1 MVKTAADMLAAAR
14 AVVPNISIDDAKKL
28 IGDPNVVFLDVRDGT
43 ELQASGKVKGAI
55 HAQRG
60 LLEFK
65 ADPASPYHVKEITPE
80 KTLITYCASGGRSAL
95 AGQTLQEMGYTKV
108 FNLGKFQDWKD
119 GGGPTE
125 A

>member
-1 MVKTAADMLAAAR
+1 MVKTAAEMLAAAR
-14 AVVPNISIDDAKKL
+14 AVVPNISIEDAKKL
-28 IGDPNVVFLDVRDGT
+28 VGDPNVVFLDVRDGT
-43 ELQASGKVKGAI
+43 ELQASGKVKGAV

-119 GGGPTE
+119 GGGE
-125 A
+125 VE

>member
-1 MVKTAADMLAAAR
+1 MLAAAR
-14 AVVPNISIDDAKKL
+14 AVVPNISIEDAKKL

-108 FNLGKFQDWKD
+108 FNLGKLQDWKD
-119 GGGPTE
+119 GGGE
-125 A
+125 VE